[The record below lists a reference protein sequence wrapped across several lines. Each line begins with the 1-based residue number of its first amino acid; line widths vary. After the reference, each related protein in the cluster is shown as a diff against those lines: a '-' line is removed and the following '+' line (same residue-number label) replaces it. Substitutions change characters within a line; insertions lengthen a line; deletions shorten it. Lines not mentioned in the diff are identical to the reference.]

1 MLINGF
7 QYIIPCQCRFS
18 RTPIDQIIAEQYQNV
33 STIIKDCLKD
43 NRIPIADQRA
53 KQAFSALESIFKE
66 LQSRRISTRT
76 RIRAQREYK
85 LVKNI
90 QCLLRQRPDIVIRR
104 TDKNKIFYI
113 GKAIDFQRKSEEY
126 MQKTEAYEK
135 MTDNRCPLAEHLSA
149 VQTLLNYLEKAQV
162 ITSEL
167 RKKIS
172 PKLNQLELGYY
183 HGLPKLHKVN

>member
-33 STIIKDCLKD
+33 STIIKDFLKD
-43 NRIPIADQRA
+43 NRILITDQRA
-53 KQAFSALESIFKE
+53 KQAFSALESTFKE
-66 LQSRRISTRT
+66 LQARQISTRT
-76 RIRAQREYK
+76 RIRAQCKYQ
-85 LVKNI
+85 LVKSI
-90 QCLLRQRPDIVIRR
+90 QCLLRR

-113 GKAIDFQRKSEEY
+113 GKVIDFQRKSEEY
-126 MQKTEAYEK
+126 MQKTEAYEE
-135 MTDNRCPLAEHLSA
+135 MLNNRCALAEHLSA

-172 PKLNQLELGYY
+172 PKLNKLELGYY
-183 HGLPKLHKVN
+183 HGLPKLHRVN

>member
-1 MLINGF
+1 MFINGF

-18 RTPIDQIIAEQYQNV
+18 RTSIDQIIAEQYQNV

-43 NRIPIADQRA
+43 NRIPITDQWA

-66 LQSRRISTRT
+66 LQSRRISTRI

-85 LVKNI
+85 LVKSI
-90 QCLLRQRPDIVIRR
+90 QWPLRQRPDIVIRR

-135 MTDNRCPLAEHLSA
+135 MTNNRCPLVEHLST
-149 VQTLLNYLEKAQV
+149 VQNLSNYLEKSSSHQ
-162 ITSEL
+162 
-167 RKKIS
+167 
-172 PKLNQLELGYY
+172 
-183 HGLPKLHKVN
+183 

>member
-33 STIIKDCLKD
+33 STIVKDCLKD
-43 NRIPIADQRA
+43 NRILITDHRA
-53 KQAFSALESIFKE
+53 KQAFSTLESIFKE
-66 LQSRRISTRT
+66 LQARRMSRRT
-76 RIRAQREYK
+76 RICTQREYQ
-85 LVKNI
+85 LVKSI

-113 GKAIDFQRKSEEY
+113 GKSIDFQRKSEEY

-135 MTDNRCPLAEHLSA
+135 MTNNRCPLAEHLSA
-149 VQTLLNYLEKAQV
+149 VQTLLVNYE
-162 ITSEL
+162 
-167 RKKIS
+167 RK
-172 PKLNQLELGYY
+172 Y
-183 HGLPKLHKVN
+183 LPN

>member
-7 QYIIPCQCRFS
+7 QYMIPCQCRFS
-18 RTPIDQIIAEQYQNV
+18 GTPIDQIIAEQYQNV

-43 NRIPIADQRA
+43 NPILITDQRA

-85 LVKNI
+85 LVKSI
-90 QCLLRQRPDIVIRR
+90 QCLLRQRSDIVIRR
-104 TDKNKIFYI
+104 ADKNKIFYI
-113 GKAIDFQRKSEEY
+113 VKAIDFQCKSEEY
-126 MQKTEAYEK
+126 MEKTEAYEK
-135 MTDNRCPLAEHLSA
+135 MTNNRCPLAEHLSS
-149 VQTLLNYLEKAQV
+149 VQTLLTYHGKAQV
-162 ITSEL
+162 VTSEL

-172 PKLNQLELGYY
+172 PKLNKLELGYY
-183 HGLPKLHKVN
+183 HGLPKLHQVN